1 MPYDFSIDMWS
12 VGASIYELYTG
23 KILFSGKSNNQV
35 GMTLTLFSRLMWLIL
50 FSDLVV
56 NNADREKSN

>member
-35 GMTLTLFSRLMWLIL
+35 GMTQLQYYNYII
-50 FSDLVV
+50 
-56 NNADREKSN
+56 